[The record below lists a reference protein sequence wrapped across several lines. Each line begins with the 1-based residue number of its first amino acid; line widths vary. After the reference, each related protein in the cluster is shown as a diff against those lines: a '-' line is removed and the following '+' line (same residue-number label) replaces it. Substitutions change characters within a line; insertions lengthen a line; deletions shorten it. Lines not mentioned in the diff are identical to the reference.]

1 MNASGEEGEPRA
13 PAAPAVLPQPNVRR
27 RALGGVLSLAG
38 RDAALKVLAFAG
50 WIALAR
56 LLDPATF
63 GLFAVAS
70 FALSVFALFSQLGL
84 GAAVVRD
91 RGHVDRRRLDALFTL
106 QLAVVAGFALLM
118 AAVAP
123 VLAVASG
130 NAGVGWLVAAL
141 AAALVLLSF
150 RSVPAAMQERDLAYG
165 APVLADIVTQLT
177 FWAVA
182 IGGAWA
188 GWGIGSAVASV
199 LASSALGT
207 AVLLARTRWR
217 PALNFDWR
225 PVRSEALFGLMYA
238 SQSLAHFA
246 KYAMLPG
253 LGGPLYGGT
262 AVGYL
267 TWAHQ
272 VAALPLQL
280 AQPVSRV
287 AYPALAYLQHSG
299 VEFTRL
305 AVDTLGWTCRLTFP
319 VFAVLLGLAPRVT
332 EYVYGGQWLPAT
344 STLVLL
350 LVGMALGV
358 PVGALVPALYS
369 LGRGREGMAVSLGW
383 TGLTWAAALAFGAA
397 GMGYDA
403 LAAGYVVGSVG
414 ALWAV
419 LYMLREL
426 GAARL
431 LGAMGLPAV
440 TGLAAGLTAYGA
452 AGLIDGL
459 AALLVVGGAIGAV
472 ALGVNLWPERSRGRA
487 LLGAMRRG

>member
-1 MNASGEEGEPRA
+1 MREVEGGEPPVA
-13 PAAPAVLPQPNVRR
+13 GQPSVRR

-38 RDAALKVLAFAG
+38 RDVALKLLAFGG

-84 GAAVVRD
+84 GASVVRD
-91 RGHVDRRRLDALFTL
+91 RGEVDRRRLDALFTL
-106 QLAVVAGFALLM
+106 QLAVVAVFAVIML
-118 AAVAP
+118 AVAP
-123 VLAVASG
+123 ALATATG
-130 NAGVGWLVAAL
+130 DAGVGWLVGAL
-141 AAALVLLSF
+141 AAALVLLSL

-165 APVLADIVTQLT
+165 APVLADIVTQVT
-177 FWAVA
+177 FWAIA

-188 GWGIGSAVASV
+188 GWGIWSVVASV

-207 AVLLARTRWR
+207 VVLLRRTRWR
-217 PALNFDWR
+217 PALSFEWGA
-225 PVRSEALFGLMYA
+225 VRGEALFGLMYA

-272 VAALPLQL
+272 VAALPVQL
-280 AQPVSRV
+280 AAPVSRV
-287 AYPALAYLQHSG
+287 AYPALAHLQHSG
-299 VEFTRL
+299 VEFARL
-305 AVDTLGWTCRLTFP
+305 AADTLGWTCRLTFP
-319 VFAVLLGLAPRVT
+319 VFAVLMGLAPEVT
-332 EYVYGGQWLPAT
+332 LYVYGEQWLPAVG
-344 STLVLL
+344 TLGLL
-350 LVGMALGV
+350 AASMALGV
-358 PVGALVPALYS
+358 PVSVLVPALYS
-369 LGRGREGMAVSLGW
+369 LGRGRAGMAVSLGW
-383 TGLTWAAALAFGAA
+383 TALTWVAALGFAAA

-403 LAAGYVVGSVG
+403 LAAGYVVGSAG
-414 ALWAV
+414 ALVAV
-419 LYMLREL
+419 LYTLREL

-431 LGAMGLPAV
+431 VRAMSVPTV
-440 TGLAAGLTAYGA
+440 TGMAAALAAYAASGLV
-452 AGLIDGL
+452 DGL
-459 AALLVVGGAIGAV
+459 VSLLAVGGAIGA
-472 ALGVNLWPERSRGRA
+472 ATLAANLWPERWRGRA